1 MQIKSGPNDYLNIG
15 LSFLNANENLPLLL
29 YYSDEETYR

>member
-1 MQIKSGPNDYLNIG
+1 MQIKSGPNACSKIWLR
-15 LSFLNANENLPLLL
+15 FLNANENLLLLL